1 MDKTFP
7 KIIYI
12 TTGSGD
18 MEERYINVC
27 CKELQDS
34 QDILRQNGRW
44 SIFCEGCYLCDPI
57 SYCPFCGKK
66 LGEP

>member
-7 KIIYI
+7 KMIYI

-18 MEERYINVC
+18 TEEKYMNVC
-27 CKELQDS
+27 CHELQEAG
-34 QDILRQNGRW
+34 DISRQNGRW
-44 SIFCEGCYLCDPI
+44 SIFCEGCYLYDSI
-57 SYCPFCGKK
+57 NYCPFCGKK